1 MNAVG
6 DDLQQGMQHRPR
18 LALEH
23 CRNELGWGQECTGA
37 MLTTHGSRKTQ
48 SPLTLE
54 VAGAQP
60 DEQARVGLQQ
70 GCSDGGRVAG
80 RQLAGFSNLY
90 QVMLHLVHQSA
101 QTHTRT
107 VHVHWHHCHSLHKHT
122 HTYSTC
128 ALASLS
134 QSAQTH
140 THVQYMCT
148 GITVTVCTN
157 THTYSTCALASLSQS
172 AQTHT
177 HVQYMCT
184 GITVTVCTNTHTRT
198 VHVHWHHCHS
208 LHKHTHVQY
217 MCTGITV
224 TVCTNTRTYS
234 TCALALLSQ
243 SAWAA
248 LCGVPSLTYTYMY
261 LILACIAMVERDG
274 RGKALRSESAAEVG
288 KGGATASKRMFR
300 SFPLTSALLLSAGRE
315 GVLWLQQEN

>member
-1 MNAVG
+1 
-6 DDLQQGMQHRPR
+6 MQHRPR

-157 THTYSTCALASLSQS
+157 TRTYSTCALAS
-172 AQTHT
+172 
-177 HVQYMCT
+177 
-184 GITVTVCTNTHTRT
+184 
-198 VHVHWHHCHS
+198 
-208 LHKHTHVQY
+208 
-217 MCTGITV
+217 
-224 TVCTNTRTYS
+224 
-234 TCALALLSQ
+234 LSQ

-248 LCGVPSLTYTYMY
+248 LCGVPSLTCTYMY

-274 RGKALRSESAAEVG
+274 RGKALRSESGAEVE